1 MLVGKAYGIEPEAIL
16 GRQRFKPLPDARHE
30 VMARLWESGMALAQ
44 IASLLD
50 MDHTTVLYGVRK
62 VLGAEYAKLSPGPG
76 RTR

>member
-1 MLVGKAYGIEPEAIL
+1 MLVGKAYGVQPSAIL
-16 GRQRFKPLPDARHE
+16 GRQRFKPLPEARHE
-30 VMARLWESGMALAQ
+30 VMARLWEGGMALAQ
-44 IASLLD
+44 IANVLD